1 MAGNF
6 FPMAEAKSPVLDWG
20 MLRSDATYD
29 VAQVW
34 HGRFFRLDTHIAR
47 FQADINKLRLAL
59 PFDHDQLRAILAK
72 YVRRAELDTAYVE
85 MILTRGVCL
94 TFSRDPRDAVNT
106 FIAFAI
112 PRIQPEPVHPTIK
125 NYHWFDLIVGLHE
138 T

>member
-47 FQADINKLRLAL
+47 FQAGINKLRLAL
-59 PFDHDQLRAILAK
+59 PFDHDQLRAILAEC
-72 YVRRAELDTAYVE
+72 VRRAKLDTAYVE
-85 MILTRGVCL
+85 MILTRGVSP

-112 PRIQPEPVHPTIK
+112 PLGSVAVDALGRI
-125 NYHWFDLIVGLHE
+125 D
-138 T
+138 